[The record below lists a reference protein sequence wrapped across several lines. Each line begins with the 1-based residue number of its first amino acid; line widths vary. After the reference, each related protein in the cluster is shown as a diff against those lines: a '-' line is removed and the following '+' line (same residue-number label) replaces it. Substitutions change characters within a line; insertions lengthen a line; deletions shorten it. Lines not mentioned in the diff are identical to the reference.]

1 MGTSF
6 DFWNANELIKKGEDV
21 KKIIVLII
29 TILVS
34 ISFSETKIGY
44 IDSQVIMSEYED
56 VRQVQVEL
64 EKEQKRLQTVY
75 EKKLVSLDSL
85 RTAYETGKIILSQQK
100 KVQMEN
106 EIVLKEQEIQ
116 KWQLEYFGP
125 EGELYKLQNQLLAP
139 ILNTIDSV
147 IRKIG
152 EERSYDY
159 IFDAVQGSIV
169 YALDSHNLTPDVLEA
184 LKKVNIDKELKN
196 N

>member
-1 MGTSF
+1 M
-6 DFWNANELIKKGEDV
+6 
-21 KKIIVLII
+21 KKIIILII

-44 IDSQVIMSEYED
+44 IDSQIIMSEYED

-85 RTAYETGKIILSQQK
+85 KTAYQTGSIILSEQK
-100 KVQMEN
+100 KIQMEN
-106 EIVLKEQEIQ
+106 NIRQKEQEMQ
-116 KWQLEYFGP
+116 QWQLQYFGP

-147 IRKIG
+147 IKKIG

-169 YALDSHNLTPDVLEA
+169 YALDSHNLTQEVLDE
-184 LKKVNIDKELKN
+184 LKKVNIDSELKN

>member
-1 MGTSF
+1 M
-6 DFWNANELIKKGEDV
+6 

-106 EIVLKEQEIQ
+106 EIVSKEQEIQ

>member
-1 MGTSF
+1 M
-6 DFWNANELIKKGEDV
+6 

>member
-1 MGTSF
+1 M
-6 DFWNANELIKKGEDV
+6 
-21 KKIIVLII
+21 
-29 TILVS
+29 ILVS

-44 IDSQVIMSEYED
+44 IDSQIIMSEYED

-85 RTAYETGKIILSQQK
+85 KTAYQTGSIILSEQK
-100 KVQMEN
+100 KIQMEN
-106 EIVLKEQEIQ
+106 NIRQKEQEMQ
-116 KWQLEYFGP
+116 QWQLQYFGP

-147 IRKIG
+147 IKKIG

-169 YALDSHNLTPDVLEA
+169 YALDSHNLTQEVLDE
-184 LKKVNIDKELKN
+184 LKKVNIDSEVKN